1 MKKYKHKKI
10 GESGYRAKYYL
21 SKNGTLS
28 TEHLYR
34 EWKFANGMREEVCCR
49 DAPNPRIYN
58 SCPFTTKLHFLSQNY
73 QALKTFSKI
82 DQKVYKLL
90 RLVCPPPSP
99 L

>member
-34 EWKFANGMREEVCCR
+34 EWKFANGMREELCCR
-49 DAPNPRIYN
+49 DAPN
-58 SCPFTTKLHFLSQNY
+58 
-73 QALKTFSKI
+73 LKTIQFM
-82 DQKVYKLL
+82 
-90 RLVCPPPSP
+90 P
-99 L
+99 LYD